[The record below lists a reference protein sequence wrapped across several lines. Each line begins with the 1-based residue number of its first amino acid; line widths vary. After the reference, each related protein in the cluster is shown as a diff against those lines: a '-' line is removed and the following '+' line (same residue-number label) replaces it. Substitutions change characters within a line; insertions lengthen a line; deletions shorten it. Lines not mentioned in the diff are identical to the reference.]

1 MAENRKELANI
12 FSSEL
17 RDAVIRMRLTMDV
30 QLEYLVLKAKLQKA
44 EYDALVDNGFTPEQ
58 ALELCKKV

>member
-58 ALELCKKV
+58 ALELCKKA

>member
-44 EYDALVDNGFTPEQ
+44 EYDALVDNGFTSEQ